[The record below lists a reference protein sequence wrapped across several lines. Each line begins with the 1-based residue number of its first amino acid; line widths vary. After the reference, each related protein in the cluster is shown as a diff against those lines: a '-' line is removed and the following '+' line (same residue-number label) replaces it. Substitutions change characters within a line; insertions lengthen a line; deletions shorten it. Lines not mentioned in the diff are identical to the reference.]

1 MNLGK
6 EKVERIKNLKAF
18 KIQKD
23 FHFSSVSFLFLGL
36 FILAGYILQI
46 QYGSGYELMALV
58 QISGGI
64 LFAGVVLT
72 VLPLW
77 SIVIP
82 LIIVIWL
89 GVIAQIEGSYIFLMG
104 LGSIGIIFS
113 ASIQLVYQWD
123 KVVILRAGKFRKVH
137 GPGLFFLIPLLDRI
151 AAFVDT
157 RIRVTDFTAEK
168 TLTNDTVPVHV
179 DALAF
184 WMIWDP
190 EQAVLEVEDYFEA
203 VSLSGQ
209 TALRDAIG
217 KHDLTTLLSER
228 DELGKEIQKKLDAKT
243 NPWGITILSIEITE
257 IIIPQGLEDAMSK
270 EAQSE
275 REKKSRV
282 ILADA
287 EVEIASKF
295 EEASRIYSKD
305 PTALQLRAMNMVYE
319 GLKQNNSL
327 MLMPSSALDN
337 MNLGTVMGTAAFEK
351 VKNLPEQDK
360 KNTKPT
366 LDEDKEEGGT
376 R

>member
-6 EKVERIKNLKAF
+6 EKVERIKNLKSF

-23 FHFSSVSFLFLGL
+23 FHYSSVSFLFLGL
-36 FILAGYILQI
+36 FILAGYVLQV
-46 QYGSGYELMALV
+46 QFGADQELMSLV
-58 QISGGI
+58 QISGGVLYAGLI
-64 LFAGVVLT
+64 LTF
-72 VLPLW
+72 LPMW
-77 SIVIP
+77 SVTIP
-82 LIIVIWL
+82 LIIILWL
-89 GVIAQIEGSYIFLMG
+89 VVIAYIDGSYIYLLG
-104 LGSIGIIFS
+104 LGSLGVIFS
-113 ASIQLVYQWD
+113 ASIQMVYQWD

-137 GPGLFFLIPLLDRI
+137 GPGLFILVPLIDRI
-151 AAFVDT
+151 ASFVDT

-190 EQAVLEVEDYFEA
+190 KQAVLEVEDYFEA

-217 KHDLTTLLSER
+217 KHDLTTLLAER
-228 DELGKEIQKKLDAKT
+228 DELGKEIQKKLDGKT
-243 NPWGITILSIEITE
+243 NPWGISILSIEITE
-257 IIIPQGLEDAMSK
+257 IIIPKDLEDSMSK
-270 EAQSE
+270 QAQSE

-287 EVEIASKF
+287 EVEVASRF
-295 EEASRIYSKD
+295 EEAAKIYSKD

-319 GLKQNNSL
+319 GIKSNNSL

-337 MNLGTVMGTAAFEK
+337 MNLGTVMGTAAFDK
-351 VKNLPEQDK
+351 VKNLPEQDI
-360 KNTKPT
+360 KNDIPT
-366 LDEDKEEGGT
+366 LDDKEEGGK

>member
-1 MNLGK
+1 MKLGN
-6 EKVERIKNLKAF
+6 EKLERIKNLKSF
-18 KIQKD
+18 KVQKD

-36 FILAGYILQI
+36 FILAGYILQV
-46 QYGSGYELMALV
+46 QFGVDHELMSLV
-58 QISGGI
+58 QISSGI

-77 SIVIP
+77 SITIP

-89 GVIAQIEGSYIFLMG
+89 SVIAQIEGSYIYLLG

-184 WMIWDP
+184 WMIWEP
-190 EQAVLEVEDYFEA
+190 KQAVLEVENYFEA

-228 DELGKEIQKKLDAKT
+228 DELGNEIQKKLDAKT

-275 REKKSRV
+275 REKKSRI

-287 EVEIASKF
+287 EVEVAAKF
-295 EEASRIYSKD
+295 EDAAKIYSKD

-319 GLKQNNSL
+319 GIKSNNSL

-337 MNLGTVMGTAAFEK
+337 MNLGTVMGTAAFDK
-351 VKNLPEQDK
+351 VKNLPEQEN
-360 KNTKPT
+360 KNNKPT
-366 LDEDKEEGGT
+366 LDDDKEEGGK

>member
-1 MNLGK
+1 MG
-6 EKVERIKNLKAF
+6 I
-18 KIQKD
+18 
-23 FHFSSVSFLFLGL
+23 SSDL
-36 FILAGYILQI
+36 I
-46 QYGSGYELMALV
+46 ALV

-64 LFAGVVLT
+64 LLAGIILT

-77 SIVIP
+77 SITI
-82 LIIVIWL
+82 LSIIILWL
-89 GVIAQIEGSYIFLMG
+89 DVIAFINGSYMYLLG
-104 LGSIGIIFS
+104 LGSLGIIFS
-113 ASIQLVYQWD
+113 SSIQLVYQWD

-184 WMIWDP
+184 WMIWEP
-190 EQAVLEVEDYFEA
+190 KQAVLEVEDYFEA

-217 KHDLTTLLSER
+217 KNDLTTLLSKR
-228 DELGKEIQKKLDAKT
+228 DELGREIQKKLDAKT

-257 IIIPQGLEDAMSK
+257 IIIPKGLEDAMSK

-275 REKKSRV
+275 REKKSRI

-287 EVEIASKF
+287 EVEVAAKF
-295 EEASRIYSKD
+295 EEASKIYSND

-319 GLKQNNSL
+319 GMKQNNSL

-351 VKNLPEQDK
+351 VKDLEKQNNE
-360 KNTKPT
+360 TIKPT
-366 LDEDKEEGGT
+366 LSNDKEEGGKDD
-376 R
+376 

>member
-6 EKVERIKNLKAF
+6 EKVERIKNLKSI

-36 FILAGYILQI
+36 FIVAGYALQVN
-46 QYGSGYELMALV
+46 YGSDFELMSLV
-58 QISGGI
+58 QISSGI

-72 VLPLW
+72 MLPLW
-77 SIVIP
+77 SITIP
-82 LIIVIWL
+82 LIIIIWL
-89 GVIAQIEGSYIFLMG
+89 SVIAQIEGSYIFLLG
-104 LGSIGIIFS
+104 LGSIGIIFA

-190 EQAVLEVEDYFEA
+190 KQAVLEVEDYFEA

-295 EEASRIYSKD
+295 EQASTIYSKD

-319 GLKQNNSL
+319 GLKQNNSM

-337 MNLGTVMGTAAFEK
+337 MNLGAVLGSAALEK
-351 VKNLPEQDK
+351 VKKLSEK
-360 KNTKPT
+360 KPA
-366 LDEDKEEGGT
+366 EDKE
-376 R
+376 